1 MPRILVIDDEN
12 LVCFTIERILAS
24 AGHTVVTAENGAVGL
39 RRQRETPFDL
49 VITDILMPEQDGIET
64 VRALK
69 AEFPKLP
76 IIAVSGG
83 GRMVNMNYLQ
93 MVTDFG
99 VADTIAKPFLP
110 DEILAKIAA
119 ALK

>member
-1 MPRILVIDDEN
+1 
-12 LVCFTIERILAS
+12 
-24 AGHTVVTAENGAVGL
+24 
-39 RRQRETPFDL
+39 
-49 VITDILMPEQDGIET
+49 
-64 VRALK
+64 
-69 AEFPKLP
+69 
-76 IIAVSGG
+76 
-83 GRMVNMNYLQ
+83 MNYLQ

>member
-1 MPRILVIDDEN
+1 DRSRAQGRISEAAD
-12 LVCFTIERILAS
+12 
-24 AGHTVVTAENGAVGL
+24 H
-39 RRQRETPFDL
+39 P
-49 VITDILMPEQDGIET
+49 
-64 VRALK
+64 
-69 AEFPKLP
+69 
-76 IIAVSGG
+76 VSGG